1 MPRKKLAKMAASL
14 KACQRLHEVGELNDD
29 LVPVRSLLDDDSDEE
44 EEEEEED
51 EESRKRGKQGT
62 KKRKRRY
69 VRKVGC

>member
-14 KACQRLHEVGELNDD
+14 KACQRLHEVGELNDN
-29 LVPVRSLLDDDSDEE
+29 LVPVRSLLDDDSDE

-62 KKRKRRY
+62 KKRKRHY

>member
-29 LVPVRSLLDDDSDEE
+29 LVPVRSLLDDDS

-69 VRKVGC
+69 IRKVGC

>member
-29 LVPVRSLLDDDSDEE
+29 LVPVRSLLDDDSE

>member
-14 KACQRLHEVGELNDD
+14 KACQRLHEVGELNDN
-29 LVPVRSLLDDDSDEE
+29 LVPVRSLLDDDSDE

>member
-29 LVPVRSLLDDDSDEE
+29 LVPVRSLLDDDSEK
-44 EEEEEED
+44 EED

-62 KKRKRRY
+62 KKRKRHY

>member
-44 EEEEEED
+44 EEEEED